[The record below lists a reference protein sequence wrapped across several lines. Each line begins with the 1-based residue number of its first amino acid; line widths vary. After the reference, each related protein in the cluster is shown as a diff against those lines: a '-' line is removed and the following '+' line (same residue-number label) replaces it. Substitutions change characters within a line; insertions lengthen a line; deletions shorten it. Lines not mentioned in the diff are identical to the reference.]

1 MTDATGADAADGGA
15 TTDGSTGGESA
26 ESETAGA
33 ADDAGAAE
41 TREVLVIGG
50 GVAGLTAGL
59 FTARAGLDT
68 LVVDDG
74 GSILRRNA
82 HVANFPGFPA
92 GVNPRL
98 LLDMLDA
105 QATRNGCDRAAAR
118 VTDLRR
124 VDDAD
129 GGDARF
135 LARTADGDAY
145 AAERAIAASWAD
157 ADYLDGIG
165 VDGRSA
171 GSKRFL
177 EADAD
182 GRTNVEGLY
191 AAGRLAERYHQA
203 IVAAGDGAKVGLS
216 AVHDSETPFYHDWV
230 APEGYFTGRGREVPP
245 GCEEID
251 ETERRARERESLAAM
266 REYFADPHPDDQPT
280 HPSLD
285 GG

>member
-1 MTDATGADAADGGA
+1 MTDATGADGADGGA
-15 TTDGSTGGESA
+15 ATDGSTGGEPT
-26 ESETAGA
+26 ESETAI
-33 ADDAGAAE
+33 AAE

-98 LLDMLDA
+98 LLDMLGA

-124 VDDAD
+124 IDDAD

-191 AAGRLAERYHQA
+191 AAGRLAERYH
-203 IVAAGDGAKVGLS
+203 
-216 AVHDSETPFYHDWV
+216 
-230 APEGYFTGRGREVPP
+230 
-245 GCEEID
+245 
-251 ETERRARERESLAAM
+251 
-266 REYFADPHPDDQPT
+266 
-280 HPSLD
+280 
-285 GG
+285 